1 MLSRTRR
8 SWWTTHALAYR
19 GLPAMRAERT
29 SRDENEAAEREPHR
43 IFHSDFFF
51 SDAPLGLLLS
61 LIEMKVLTRKHM
73 DD

>member
-1 MLSRTRR
+1 
-8 SWWTTHALAYR
+8 
-19 GLPAMRAERT
+19 MRAERT